1 MRRQLVKDC
10 CTRQS
15 RPRHGGC
22 ELSPAHARL
31 FGVLPQPYLAQV
43 TMTRQLQQALYE
55 YCVRARACAAIAVA
69 CGRCEEENEQLVCS
83 SFDSDPKGSGGP
95 KAGFRRSGQ
104 LAFD

>member
-1 MRRQLVKDC
+1 MRRQLVKEC

-43 TMTRQLQQALYE
+43 TMTRQFQQALYE
-55 YCVRARACAAIAVA
+55 YCVRARACAAIAVI
-69 CGRCEEENEQLVCS
+69 CEHY
-83 SFDSDPKGSGGP
+83 KG
-95 KAGFRRSGQ
+95 KDHEHRERAQ
-104 LAFD
+104 